1 MLDCTILHCDL
12 NNFYASVACLDNPT
26 IKDFPVAVGGSQ
38 KERHGIILAK
48 NYLAKEYGIKTGE
61 TIISAK
67 RKCPNLIIVPPNF
80 KRQNELSELVRN
92 IYTQYTSKVEP
103 FGIDECWLDVKE
115 SALVFGDAFEIAD
128 TIRKRVKKEIGLT
141 VSVGVSFTKAFA
153 KLGSDLKKPDAVTV
167 ISKENFKTKVWPLQV
182 GELIGVGEKTAKRL
196 NSLGIFTIGDMAQC
210 GEAVLVGAFGKNGT
224 KLFHMANGIED
235 GEVLDAEIYEE
246 PKSIGRSTTT
256 PKDMEN
262 LEQAHK
268 VLLFLSE
275 DVAKNLRRQ
284 NLKAAAIQVS
294 IRTNT
299 LVQSEFQ
306 GIVDNP
312 TSSPLTIAKYAT
324 DLLERHYDFDLPLRS
339 IGVRAINLKKD
350 YVYQSDIFGESNNQI
365 KQEILEDNILNIRDK
380 FGNDSIKRASVID
393 QTERGR
399 PSIVFGNK
407 KQE

>member
-1 MLDCTILHCDL
+1 MFDCTILHCDL

-26 IKDFPVAVGGSQ
+26 IKNYPVAVGGSQ

-67 RKCPNLIIVPPNF
+67 KKCPNIIIVPPNF
-80 KRQNELSELVRN
+80 KRQNELSEVVRN
-92 IYTQYTSKVEP
+92 IYSQYTSKVEP
-103 FGIDECWLDVKE
+103 FGIDECWLDIKE
-115 SALVFGDAFEIAD
+115 SIRIFGDGLEIANS
-128 TIRKRVKKEIGLT
+128 IRERVKKEVGLT

-167 ISKENFKTKVWPLQV
+167 ISKQNFKQKVWPLGV
-182 GELIGVGEKTAKRL
+182 GELIGVGGKTKQKL
-196 NSLGIFTIGDMAQC
+196 NSMGIFTIGDMAAC
-210 GEAVLVGAFGKNGT
+210 GEKCLIRAFGKNGI
-224 KLFHMANGIED
+224 KLFNMANGIED
-235 GEVLDAEIYEE
+235 GAVLDSAICEP

-256 PKDMEN
+256 AADMLN

-275 DVAKNLRRQ
+275 DVAKNLRKQ
-284 NLKAAAIQVS
+284 NLQAAAIQVN

-306 GIVDNP
+306 GIIDNP

-324 DLLERHYDFDLPLRS
+324 NLLNEHYDFALPLRS

-350 YVYQSDIFGESNNQI
+350 YVYQSDIFGDSFDQI
-365 KQEILEDNILNIRDK
+365 RQEVLEDNILNIRDK
-380 FGNDSIKRASVID
+380 FGNDSIKRASIID
-393 QTERGR
+393 QNAVSR

-407 KQE
+407 MQE

>member
-1 MLDCTILHCDL
+1 MSDCTILHCDL

-26 IKDFPVAVGGSQ
+26 IKNYPVAVGGSQ

-67 RKCPNLIIVPPNF
+67 KKCPNIIIVPPNF
-80 KRQNELSELVRN
+80 KRQNELSEVVRN
-92 IYTQYTSKVEP
+92 IYAHYTSKVEP

-115 SALVFGDAFEIAD
+115 STRIFGDSVKIANS
-128 TIRKRVKKEIGLT
+128 IRERVKNEVGLT

-167 ISKENFKTKVWPLQV
+167 ISQQNFKQKVWPLAV
-182 GELIGVGEKTAKRL
+182 GELIGVGGRTKQKL
-196 NSLGIFTIGDMAQC
+196 NSMGIFTIGDMATC
-210 GEAVLVGAFGKNGT
+210 GETYLQKAFGKNGT
-224 KLFHMANGIED
+224 KLFNMANGIED
-235 GEVLDAEIYEE
+235 GAVLDSAICEP

-256 PKDMEN
+256 PSDMLN

-275 DVAKNLRRQ
+275 DVAKNLRKQ
-284 NLKAAAIQVS
+284 NLQAAAIQVN

-306 GIVDNP
+306 GIIDNP

-324 DLLERHYDFDLPLRS
+324 DLLNKHYDFALPLRS
-339 IGVRAINLKKD
+339 IGVRAINLKKH
-350 YVYQSDIFGESNNQI
+350 YVYQSDIFGDSSNQI
-365 KQEILEDNILNIRDK
+365 RQEVLEDNILNIRDK
-380 FGNDSIKRASVID
+380 FGNGIIKRASIID
-393 QTERGR
+393 QNDKDR

-407 KQE
+407 MQE